1 MRSTDAIFRLFFAL
15 VLAAASACGTTYGI
29 YHRVEPGE
37 SIPTIARTYGVDEE
51 ALRIINSLDE
61 GPVAPGHEIFIPGA
75 SRRRY
80 VSGSLAQKP
89 AAAQKGKGKKGGAV
103 TARPEVARVH
113 PDTGADRDVTPGA
126 GKPRFLWPAN
136 GVLFSKYGQRDGMP
150 HDGIDISAPT
160 GTPVYAAADG
170 RVIYSGDGVRGYGN
184 LIIVKHEGF
193 YSTVYA
199 HNEENLVGEGDFVEA
214 GQLIAKLG
222 QTGRASGPHLHFE
235 VRFKSKPVDPVKHLP
250 VQAAKVSQR

>member
-1 MRSTDAIFRLFFAL
+1 MRSSVAIFRLFFAML
-15 VLAAASACGTTYGI
+15 VALAAACGTTYGI

-37 SIPTIARTYGVDEE
+37 TIPSIARTYSVDEE
-51 ALRIINSLDE
+51 ALRIINDLDE
-61 GPVAPGHEIFIPGA
+61 GPVAPGREIFIPGA

-80 VSGSLAQKP
+80 VTGSLAQKP
-89 AAAQKGKGKKGGAV
+89 AAGKKAKAKKPEAAPSKPEIV
-103 TARPEVARVH
+103 RVRPE
-113 PDTGADRDVTPGA
+113 PGGDRDVTPA
-126 GKPRFLWPAN
+126 PGKVQFQWPAN
-136 GVLFSKYGQRDGMP
+136 GVLFSKYGMRDGMP

-235 VRFKSKPVDPVKHLP
+235 VRFKSKPVDPAKHLP